1 MCSVQ
6 YFPSTGL
13 YLTQNDL
20 ECKKWVVL
28 NRMELMIFLCHDLQ
42 MKVVRASLC
51 ILIKKNCKGKQ
62 TCIKTLNRFNIHSK
76 TAGFNTTQHWVKYGQ
91 TQRLGWFWH
100 RRLVKHLTQL
110 LVEKSPITGFVHIL
124 PSIFLSVVNNIGC
137 PLFTRPGWKGYLMRN
152 KKLRQDW
159 IVSIGN
165 WLDCKRGSF
174 FFFEWTCTDESCT
187 IRLGTCIKKGQ
198 FHVDLILAAFMQI
211 LLWNDMGRN

>member
-1 MCSVQ
+1 MGGT
-6 YFPSTGL
+6 Y
-13 YLTQNDL
+13 QNGA
-20 ECKKWVVL
+20 
-28 NRMELMIFLCHDLQ
+28 HDLFVSWSSNESRWC
-42 MKVVRASLC
+42 KFVHFD
-51 ILIKKNCKGKQ
+51 KKICKGKQ

-137 PLFTRPGWKGYLMRN
+137 PLFTRPGWNGYLMRN
-152 KKLRQDW
+152 KKIRQDW

-165 WLDCKRGSF
+165 WLDCKRG
-174 FFFEWTCTDESCT
+174 
-187 IRLGTCIKKGQ
+187 RLFSLNERALMNRAQ
-198 FHVDLILAAFMQI
+198 
-211 LLWNDMGRN
+211 